1 MPNWCY
7 NRITVYGERGQ
18 RLKKLKR
25 YLKARH
31 HLMTFFL
38 CQIGRN
44 TQRERRVAK
53 VRADEKPR
61 RVLYYGKPIIFQMVQ
76 MMIDGI
82 IGALNNWDTKWEASD
97 MHEIEYEDS

>member
-7 NRITVYGERGQ
+7 NRITVYGNELQ
-18 RLKKLKR
+18 KRLKKLKK

-31 HLMTFFL
+31 HLMTFFPTRL
-38 CQIGRN
+38 EDN

-61 RVLYYGKPIIFQMVQ
+61 WFYIMGNL
-76 MMIDGI
+76 
-82 IGALNNWDTKWEASD
+82 
-97 MHEIEYEDS
+97 